1 MAHTDMTIRDIIF
14 SETWKDCQMKRKIYE
29 KLPDFRIM
37 QLKDGYASGKL
48 ITNSADWRSRNR

>member
-1 MAHTDMTIRDIIF
+1 
-14 SETWKDCQMKRKIYE
+14 MKRKIYE